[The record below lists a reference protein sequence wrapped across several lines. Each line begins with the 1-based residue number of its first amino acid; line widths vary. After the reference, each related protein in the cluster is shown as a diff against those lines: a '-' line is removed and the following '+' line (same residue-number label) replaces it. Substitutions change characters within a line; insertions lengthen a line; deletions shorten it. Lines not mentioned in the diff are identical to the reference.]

1 MSEWLRGEALTKLN
15 PTLRLGAV
23 SVAVCAILLGLHWSP
38 AAAHT
43 GHEHSR
49 EIQII
54 EVSGLLDPIEI
65 DYINLQLDNA
75 QRNWALAIVIQIN
88 SPGEAANQQQ
98 IQDLLQNVEG
108 SLVPVGAW
116 IGQSG
121 ATAKGA
127 AAHLVGAAHYSGIAP
142 GSRMGNLGD
151 FDVSEES
158 GSAVGATELLR
169 GEEA

>member
-15 PTLRLGAV
+15 RALRLSAV
-23 SVAVCAILLGLHWSP
+23 SAAVCAISLALYWSP

-65 DYINLQLDNA
+65 DYINVQLDNA

-88 SPGEAANQQQ
+88 SPGGAADRQQ
-98 IQDLLQNVEG
+98 IQDLLQNIEG

-127 AAHLVGAAHYSGIAP
+127 AAHLVTAADYSC
-142 GSRMGNLGD
+142 
-151 FDVSEES
+151 
-158 GSAVGATELLR
+158 LLYTSDAADE
-169 GEEA
+169 GLV